1 MTSSNINDSNN
12 PPIDYNYS
20 RVLDVHIW
28 SNYPEVNEFISLIYN
43 AYFSNQNG
51 KKSIAKKHIKLV
63 LLDLYVA
70 WLDDPDHG
78 LEFCVTFLRRRR
90 FCRLRVGVLSSVPSL
105 IDEKSPKAF
114 TIVSSFGEKPLTCPS
129 KAFRIALK

>member
-1 MTSSNINDSNN
+1 MTSSNTYNSNSL
-12 PPIDYNYS
+12 PIDYNYS

-70 WLDDPDHG
+70 WLDDPD
-78 LEFCVTFLRRRR
+78 LCIEFYLYFKV
-90 FCRLRVGVLSSVPSL
+90 S
-105 IDEKSPKAF
+105 
-114 TIVSSFGEKPLTCPS
+114 TILPLTSGSVIICS
-129 KAFRIALK
+129 ITY

>member
-1 MTSSNINDSNN
+1 MTSSNTYNSNSL
-12 PPIDYNYS
+12 PIDYNYS

-78 LEFCVTFLRRRR
+78 LEFYLYFKV
-90 FCRLRVGVLSSVPSL
+90 S
-105 IDEKSPKAF
+105 
-114 TIVSSFGEKPLTCPS
+114 TILPLTSGSVIICS
-129 KAFRIALK
+129 ITY

>member
-1 MTSSNINDSNN
+1 MTSSNTYNSNSL
-12 PPIDYNYS
+12 PIDYNYS

-78 LEFCVTFLRRRR
+78 LEFYLYFKVSTILP
-90 FCRLRVGVLSSVPSL
+90 LASGSVIICS
-105 IDEKSPKAF
+105 I
-114 TIVSSFGEKPLTCPS
+114 TY
-129 KAFRIALK
+129 

>member
-1 MTSSNINDSNN
+1 MNSSNTYNSNSL
-12 PPIDYNYS
+12 PIDYNYS

-78 LEFCVTFLRRRR
+78 LEFCVIF
-90 FCRLRVGVLSSVPSL
+90 
-105 IDEKSPKAF
+105 
-114 TIVSSFGEKPLTCPS
+114 
-129 KAFRIALK
+129 

>member
-1 MTSSNINDSNN
+1 MNSSNTYNSNSL
-12 PPIDYNYS
+12 PIDYNYS

-105 IDEKSPKAF
+105 IDEKSPKAS

-129 KAFRIALK
+129 KASRIALK